1 MTGSNDNP
9 RTSKRLDTWKE
20 IGGFFGRDERT
31 VKRWEMTRKLP
42 VHRVPGGGRAN
53 VYAYEAELA
62 EWLRS
67 SDAQVDERDET
78 PVENA
83 DKSGTSDG
91 GITETSV
98 TAKENDQSVGADDSD
113 RSSEKRSWGKS
124 ALILAAVAVFVV
136 GGGLLIYRSRD
147 SVLSGGGTAGKPG
160 AHQVTPESEELYLKG
175 IYYWH
180 NRTPESLNQAVDYFT
195 QAIVRDPNNAEAYVG
210 LANCYNLLREYST
223 MPDSEAYPRAI
234 AAAKRAIALDESLSG
249 AHSSL
254 GFAEYYW
261 MWDVAGAQK
270 EFQRALELDPKS
282 VNAHHWYA
290 TMLMS
295 LGREKESLAEIEKAQ
310 ELDPQS
316 KAILADKSLI
326 MVNGEM
332 REAGILQL
340 KQLESSEPNF
350 LSPHNYLAGI
360 YFDDHDYRNFLAE
373 SRIAATL
380 QHDDSR
386 LKIVS
391 AGEKGL
397 ATSGALGLKTE
408 ILKVQKGLYA
418 DGKIPAYDL
427 AISYGWLGDKTEAL
441 KYLQIAYTNHD
452 AALLAVRIEPAFAGF
467 HKEKA
472 FQKLLVQ
479 IGLPPLQ

>member
-1 MTGSNDNP
+1 MNGSNDNS
-9 RTSKRLDTWKE
+9 RNGKRLDTWKE

-53 VYAYEAELA
+53 VYAYEGELA

-67 SDAQVDERDET
+67 NDPQVDAEREEAAQDNPSKPGSDDTGPIEAT
-78 PVENA
+78 TA
-83 DKSGTSDG
+83 LADG
-91 GITETSV
+91 GSGQ
-98 TAKENDQSVGADDSD
+98 AGAD
-113 RSSEKRSWGKS
+113 SEKRSWGKS
-124 ALILAAVAVFVV
+124 GVILVGVVVIAIAA
-136 GGGLLIYRSRD
+136 GLLIFKARD
-147 SVLSGGGTAGKPG
+147 WLTSGDMTQAKVG
-160 AHQVTPESEELYLKG
+160 AHKVAPESEELYLKG

-223 MPDSEAYPRAI
+223 MPESEAYPRAI

-254 GFAEYYW
+254 GFAEYFW
-261 MWDVAGAQK
+261 LWDAPGAQK

-290 TMLMS
+290 TMLLS
-295 LGREKESLAEIEKAQ
+295 LGRDKESLDEIDKAEK
-310 ELDPQS
+310 LDPQS
-316 KAILADKSLI
+316 SAILADQGLI
-326 MVNGEM
+326 MFS
-332 REAGILQL
+332 AGMKDQALAQL
-340 KQLESSEPNF
+340 KQLEASQPNF
-350 LSPHNYLAGI
+350 LSPHNYLAGV
-360 YFDDHDYRNFLAE
+360 YFSQRDYHNYLAE
-373 SRIAATL
+373 SKTAATL

-386 LKIVS
+386 LKIVT

-397 ATSGALGLKTE
+397 AASGYRGMLTAMLG
-408 ILKVQKGLYA
+408 VQKNLYA
-418 DGKIPAYDL
+418 ENNFSAHDL
-427 AISYGWLGDKTEAL
+427 ASTYGLLGEKQDAL
-441 KYLQIAYTNHD
+441 KFLQIGYEKHEGQMLEIRSD
-452 AALLAVRIEPAFAGF
+452 AAFAGL

-472 FQKLLVQ
+472 FQKLLADM
-479 IGLPPLQ
+479 GMPPVG